1 MSFTRTLGG
10 LALVTVLIAGC
21 ETTPATGPLSTM
33 PTGTAESVLRQQQ
46 LQNIQSDP
54 SRVMQNPGVTAVNPG
69 AGGIE
74 RATAGGAGSA
84 GGQVGGMRSD
94 GSIVRPGGAPSTQS
108 TVPTN
113 PRRPQPTTN

>member
-21 ETTPATGPLSTM
+21 DTTPTTGPLSTM
-33 PTGTAESVLRQQQ
+33 PTGTSESLLRQQQ
-46 LQNIQSDP
+46 LQNAQQNP
-54 SRVMQNPGVTAVNPG
+54 GMQNPVATGASPGV
-69 AGGIE
+69 GGIE
-74 RATAGGAGSA
+74 RAATGGTGSA

-108 TVPTN
+108 TVPSN